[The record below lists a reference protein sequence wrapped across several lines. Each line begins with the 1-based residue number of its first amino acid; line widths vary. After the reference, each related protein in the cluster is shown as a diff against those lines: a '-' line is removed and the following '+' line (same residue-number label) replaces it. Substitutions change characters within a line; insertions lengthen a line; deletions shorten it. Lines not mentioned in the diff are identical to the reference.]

1 MEPQRIINNE
11 VNFTAPTPQNTPAA
25 HLSVS
30 QFSRPQ
36 VPDTIGEDEAE
47 EEIPTISSN
56 AAASGATA
64 AAQIAG
70 HPLLASLV
78 QSRLN
83 GLVGRSSGYI
93 ESLPAPIRQRVDGL
107 NGIQIEHAKIEADF
121 QKDVLELE
129 KKYAERY
136 KPLYE
141 RRAQIILGEIEPSE
155 AEVTAGLKMA
165 EEEDTDDDEDWEE
178 DGEKSNRK
186 TRVPPTAEELANSP
200 KGIPEFWV
208 TALNNHLG
216 ISELIT
222 ERDQEALK
230 HLEDIRVS
238 YLDDKPGFKL
248 TFYFGKGAKEF
259 FENDKLEKT
268 YYYQDGV
275 GYDGDFIYEKAEG
288 TKIEWKTGKDLTVK
302 IETKK
307 QRNKNTN
314 QTRTIKKAVPTE
326 SFFTFFSPPTP
337 PGEDDDL
344 PENEQDEIEQRLEL
358 DYQIGEDLKE
368 RIIPRA
374 IDFFT
379 GKALRYA
386 DALDEDMSDEFDD
399 DDDDDEDDDDDDDEE
414 GDGRLVVPGAKKSRK
429 APVPPSGVTP
439 ASNQAPQ
446 ECKQQ

>member
-1 MEPQRIINNE
+1 MEPRRIVENE
-11 VNFTAPTPQNTPAA
+11 VDLTAPTPQNTPAA

-47 EEIPTISSN
+47 EDIPTISSN
-56 AAASGATA
+56 AAAGSA

-107 NGIQIEHAKIEADF
+107 NGIQAEHAKIEADF

-129 KKYAERY
+129 KKYAHRY
-136 KPLYE
+136 GPLYE
-141 RRAQIILGEIEPSE
+141 RRAEIIAGKIEPS
-155 AEVTAGLKMA
+155 A
-165 EEEDTDDDEDWEE
+165 EEIAAGIKMEEDDQSDDEESGDDAETP
-178 DGEKSNRK
+178 KR
-186 TRVPPTAEELANSP
+186 TARVPPTAEELAQFP

-208 TALNNHLG
+208 TALSNHLG
-216 ISELIT
+216 ISDLIT
-222 ERDQEALK
+222 ERDQAALK
-230 HLEDIRVS
+230 HLEDIRVT
-238 YLDDKPGFKL
+238 YLDGKPGFKL
-248 TFYFGKGAKEF
+248 TFSFGPGAKEF
-259 FENDKLEKT
+259 FENEKLEKT
-268 YYYQDGV
+268 YYYQDTV
-275 GYDGDFIYEKAEG
+275 GYAGDFVYEKAEG
-288 TKIEWKTGKDLTVK
+288 TKILWKTGKDLTVK
-302 IETKK
+302 VETKK

-314 QTRTIKKAVPTE
+314 QTRVVKKVVPTD

-337 PGEDDDL
+337 PAEEDNL
-344 PENEQDEIEQRLEL
+344 SEGEQDDIEQRLEL

-379 GKALRYA
+379 GKALRFEEA
-386 DALDEDMSDEFDD
+386 VDDDLSDEF
-399 DDDDDEDDDDDDDEE
+399 DDDEDDDDDDDDDE
-414 GDGRLVVPGAKKSRK
+414 DADAPGRLVVPGAKKSRK

-439 ASNQAPQ
+439 ASNQDPQ